1 MARKSPD
8 YERVRQNLIYL
19 HHLVQRMVDAGDVDL
34 ALTCTHENIATAKAL
49 SKLSSSDR
57 DHL

>member
-19 HHLVQRMVDAGDVDL
+19 NHLVQRIVDSGDIDL
-34 ALTCTHENIATAKAL
+34 ALTCTQENIATAKAL
-49 SKLSSSDR
+49 SKLSQQQP
-57 DHL
+57 